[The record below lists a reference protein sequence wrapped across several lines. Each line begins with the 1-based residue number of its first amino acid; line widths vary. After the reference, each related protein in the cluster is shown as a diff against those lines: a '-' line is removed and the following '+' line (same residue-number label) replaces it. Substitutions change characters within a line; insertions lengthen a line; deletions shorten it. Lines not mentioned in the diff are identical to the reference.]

1 MVLLSR
7 CFAILAFSFVILSN
21 SLSWGANSKN
31 DVKFEK
37 AVIELAGKKIK
48 VEIAQTME
56 QHERGLMFR
65 KSLGPDEGML
75 FVFDY
80 EQPLSF
86 WMKNTLINLSI
97 GYFDKVKR
105 LVDIQEMKATS
116 VMEQNPPSYPSKAP
130 AMYALEMSQGWF
142 SKNKIK
148 LGSVLKLKSVRQ

>member
-7 CFAILAFSFVILSN
+7 CCVILAFSFVTFFGTLSFAVN
-21 SLSWGANSKN
+21 SSGE
-31 DVKFEK
+31 VKFK
-37 AVIELAGKKIK
+37 KSVIELSGKKIK

-65 KSLGPDEGML
+65 KILGPDEGML

-97 GYFDKVKR
+97 GYFDKDKR

-116 VMEQNPPSYPSKAP
+116 LMDSNPPSYPSKAP
-130 AMYALEMSQGWF
+130 AMYALEMNQGWF